1 MKKPTQRYCRDQQ
14 RDREMLSVNLREGLP
29 WSQGKSTSRLSH
41 QETLKTASQ
50 PLSSGA
56 LQSLPVCKGIP
67 PSVNGS
73 QLFYRRVSQ
82 TYWPSIH
89 IWSFLNPWWAMGSSF
104 MWKMCL
110 GNCSAAAKLH
120 IPRERTAR
128 GASVTIWGPDL
139 WEGYELPFCTP

>member
-82 TYWPSIH
+82 TSTYDHFSILDEPWAALSCEKCALATALQLPSCIFQEKEPPVGH
-89 IWSFLNPWWAMGSSF
+89 QLQFEVL
-104 MWKMCL
+104 
-110 GNCSAAAKLH
+110 
-120 IPRERTAR
+120 T
-128 GASVTIWGPDL
+128 
-139 WEGYELPFCTP
+139 YEKDMNNHFCTP